1 MIKAKASKA
10 RAEAE
15 SSRSRPLDEGSDDD
29 YKEEGES
36 GSTRKRRRTTLLT
49 EEDEE
54 QEEEGEREKQR
65 RLAKRKKSKGKTKVT
80 GPDMDSEL
88 SASSL
93 IAASHTVPS
102 KIKRKE
108 PAADDK
114 GSTVSVYTKEHDT
127 EHSPITQGMEVNV
140 TKWEASVLRLRAESL
155 KGDAEQEQAA
165 RELEVAYIGSA
176 HLRFGGLGDIF
187 GVVNLA
193 EDPNARG
200 NPRGLS
206 ISHVDKLFQS
216 IRLPNGKKDHE
227 APIAV
232 AVPARLLSAKL
243 IEAMKNS
250 DATNILSQPPAL
262 VLKSATSEEEQRLEN
277 ELFLKRRGDLW
288 LPNEELH
295 QIKARLDEL
304 RASKELAKLFNGNHR
319 IRAILKRSEEV
330 DAQRAQIRTLIEKG
344 ETPTEDIEDMM
355 SEWLENA
362 ERLTWR
368 CHVYDSDKLTKT
380 AENALTRNEH
390 SKPAKGMG
398 SGERAWWL
406 AQKFNG
412 EIAEEIKTGKDGDEE
427 GEVDYPIAAGIV
439 QGRWRKELGMK
450 MSMDEDEEAD
460 GDNDLKYHSKNK
472 QLGDLAGKDPA
483 SRLFFNPVGME
494 MMLECCPALWAIDK
508 TLDLTTA
515 TEMLRPSGG
524 PLVAHFWLSLQ
535 TLIQIFNVADG
546 EDLQIGEDYL
556 TAHPTLTANGDPG
569 AVPFYQSLHAR
580 PLRVPPLLSLFQDKE
595 SAKFGDLYLKA
606 IEPHTK
612 KLRCLDYRDRSVV
625 ASLRGV
631 FDQFGMYMHS
641 ETNLRKRLVAASL
654 RLYARLPLYKNGGQG
669 PMFYPA
675 AILPSIAI
683 NKTLYE
689 RWAGGWGVGTSGD
702 SLIVLEE
709 LLQRGQLV
717 WTLGAQG
724 TSNCCNWQNWY
735 HRSRGLHQIVLLF
748 WQAVQIGSPEARLS
762 EAIMVFEDPRLSMA
776 LHSVDELMSERKP
789 LRNAI
794 QDFCAMKTAQFHYE
808 GARKM
813 FAEHSSN
820 LGRWENFAGTMT
832 KVRSEVKR
840 AIAWEASPSQ
850 SWIAEVISKYEVLG
864 MIHPTFWERAF
875 PLWFTGWNDA
885 EAKRMGTVGA
895 GLGWGLL
902 EAWFVDREMPALFR
916 NKKIRWLLEVAQ
928 KVVNRTNRKWW
939 WEHRFDIWDLP
950 ELPGEL
956 PARMLI
962 ISRAAA
968 RKLESERKKEAAAK
982 MKLEK
987 ATAEKATA
995 EKAAAEH
1002 TDVDMDEEEEEE
1014 EEEETARKAADEFG
1028 SGKSN
1033 RRPSKTG
1040 SSCSRASKQPLPSNP
1055 TSNIFKNKGPHNQ
1068 LSEDAQLLTCVVT
1081 EAGEEELR
1089 QTLISS
1095 IATAAPSQLV
1105 TLKVLLDPLVSATLN
1120 SRREKP
1126 SFQLKIES

>member
-1 MIKAKASKA
+1 MMKAKAPKA

-15 SSRSRPLDEGSDDD
+15 SSRSRPTRSSTRTINHRIQPLDEGSDDN
-29 YKEEGES
+29 YEEEES
-36 GSTRKRRRTTLLT
+36 ISTRKRRRTTLPAD
-49 EEDEE
+49 EDEE
-54 QEEEGEREKQR
+54 QEEEGEREEQR

-80 GPDMDSEL
+80 GPDLDSEL

-93 IAASHTVPS
+93 VTASHTVPS
-102 KIKRKE
+102 KIQRKE

-114 GSTVSVYTKEHDT
+114 GST
-127 EHSPITQGMEVNV
+127 GMEVNV
-140 TKWEASVLRLRAESL
+140 AKWEASVLRLRAESL

-206 ISHVDKLFQS
+206 MSHVDKLFQS

-262 VLKSATSEEEQRLEN
+262 VLESATSEEELRLEN
-277 ELFLKRRGDLW
+277 ELFLKRRGDFW
-288 LPNEELH
+288 LSNEALRE
-295 QIKARLDEL
+295 IKARLDEL
-304 RASKELAKLFNGNHR
+304 RARKELAKLFNGNHR

-330 DAQRAQIRTLIEKG
+330 DAQRAKIRMLIEKG
-344 ETPTEDIEDMM
+344 ETPTEDVEEMM
-355 SEWLENA
+355 TEWLENA

-412 EIAEEIKTGKDGDEE
+412 EIAEEIKTGNDGNEE

-450 MSMDEDEEAD
+450 MSMNGDEEAD
-460 GDNDLKYHSKNK
+460 GDDDLKYYSKSK

-524 PLVAHFWLSLQ
+524 PLIAHFWLSLQ

-546 EDLQIGEDYL
+546 EDLQIGEEYL

-569 AVPFYQSLHAR
+569 AIPFYQSLHAR

-606 IEPHTK
+606 IEPHMK
-612 KLRCLDYRDRSVV
+612 QLRCLDHRDRSVV

-641 ETNLRKRLVAASL
+641 ETNLQKRLVAASI

-669 PMFYPA
+669 PMFYPV

-808 GARKM
+808 GAHKM

-850 SWIAEVISKYEVLG
+850 SSIAEVISKYEVLG
-864 MIHPTFWERAF
+864 LIHPTFWEQAF

-916 NKKIRWLLEVAQ
+916 NKKVRWLLEVAQ

-962 ISRAAA
+962 MSRAAA

-982 MKLEK
+982 AKLEK
-987 ATAEKATA
+987 AAV
-995 EKAAAEH
+995 EH

-1014 EEEETARKAADEFG
+1014 EEAARTAVGEFG
-1028 SGKSN
+1028 PGKSN
-1033 RRPSKTG
+1033 HKPSKTG
-1040 SSCSRASKQPLPSNP
+1040 SSCSPASKQPLPSKP
-1055 TSNIFKNKGPHNQ
+1055 TNNI

-1081 EAGEEELR
+1081 RAGEEELR

-1095 IATAAPSQLV
+1095 IATAAPSQLE
-1105 TLKVLLDPLVSATLN
+1105 TLKVLLDPLVSSTLN
-1120 SRREKP
+1120 ARREKP
-1126 SFQLKIES
+1126 GFQVKTES